1 MFSLF
6 RKDGF
11 SQQPSLHESLA
22 ENQVPASDS
31 TSMATGERDA
41 CGASLARSAAPSN
54 STGPEIVEAALGD
67 PAEFVSDATGLSAS
81 GIDEMDDLE
90 PRLDSVV
97 CDEEL
102 LRGSVPNG
110 EAVSADEPVHSDRS
124 WLDDLPEPLR
134 TGKTRRFRSSVLR

>member
-6 RKDGF
+6 RKDGS

-31 TSMATGERDA
+31 PSMATGVRDA
-41 CGASLARSAAPSN
+41 CGASLAGSAAPSN
-54 STGPEIVEAALGD
+54 STAPEIVEAALPE
-67 PAEFVSDATGLSAS
+67 PAEFVSDATDLSAS

-90 PRLDSVV
+90 PRLDSVA

-102 LRGSVPNG
+102 LRGSVWND
-110 EAVSADEPVHSDRS
+110 EAASAD
-124 WLDDLPEPLR
+124 
-134 TGKTRRFRSSVLR
+134 